1 MWVHQLS
8 RCSTLGEDGGEVGV
22 QNDFATLYSIQL
34 WNFSFREIFLIPCV
48 STCDVCLCVFLWVNE
63 GVCTPRCICG
73 DQRTIPQLQ
82 MVVFAAYPVWDEL
95 LLLTTASAR
104 IALVSLQTADS
115 PGPAFH
121 LTAGARASQRCLL
134 LLLAFCDPGRI
145 DIQAS
150 HVHCK
155 HFTIFITHG
164 CVFKKKVRKKYQFLL
179 FRVISLAL
187 FYSLGGKPVSE
198 WE

>member
-1 MWVHQLS
+1 MGVRWGCRMILQLY
-8 RCSTLGEDGGEVGV
+8 T
-22 QNDFATLYSIQL
+22 Q
-34 WNFSFREIFLIPCV
+34 FSCETFLSEKFFLIPCV

-63 GVCTPRCICG
+63 GVCTPRCVCG
-73 DQRTIPQLQ
+73 DRRTIPQLQ

-115 PGPAFH
+115 PGPVFH

-164 CVFKKKVRKKYQFLL
+164 VFRKKYQFLL